1 MARDPRDE
9 SLRKH
14 KEWLG
19 FLQPV
24 GLVVS
29 PPAMADADCHVN
41 TDVTAEFQRFV
52 VGIETKLL
60 AGRIDNPSVVK
71 NLRQTLLDVFG
82 WNATDLVPADDKR
95 AADLVVPLHE
105 YGETLRPTFAVL
117 EDPKANPPKWVML
130 IQELPTAQ
138 PFDTV
143 AEGDSRK
150 WQATPQV
157 RFERLLRES
166 GVSTGLLSN
175 GCELRLVYS
184 PRGESPG
191 HITFPVSVMMEPSGR
206 PVFAALLMLL
216 RESRVFGST
225 GGKTLNDILAASRK
239 YQNTVSTELA
249 QQVLAALYELLRG
262 FQAADAHRKG
272 ELLSEVLAKDPD
284 QVYAGQLTVLLRLV
298 FLLYAEDRGLMSDS
312 ELYVK
317 HYSVAGLFEKL
328 REDSGRHPDTMD
340 QRYGA
345 WSRLVTLFRMVHD
358 GAKGRGIALPARHGY
373 LFDPDRY
380 PFLEGRK
387 HASQRQP
394 GERITPPLVSDGVV
408 FRVLNNLMIL
418 DGERLSYRALDVEQI
433 GSVYEAMMGFRV
445 EVATGRSIAIKPKK
459 THGAPVT
466 INLESLVKE
475 PAEKRAKWFQETADL
490 KLTPKE
496 ASALKTATTPEDAVA
511 ALDRKVAKV
520 VTPNIVPAGSM
531 VLQPSDERR
540 RSGSHYTP
548 RSLTEPIVRK
558 ALEPVLKQLGD
569 NPTPAQILDLKVC
582 DPAMGSGAFLVEACR
597 QLGEVLVKAWHAH
610 SCLPKIPPDEDDLLH
625 AQRLIAQR
633 CLYGVDKNPMAVDLA
648 KLSLWLT
655 TLAKDHPFTFI
666 DHALRCGDSLVG
678 LTREQIVEFHW
689 KDCPQRVIGQ
699 DVIEERIKAATASR
713 MEILNAD
720 EYVAESLK
728 AQKLKNADEA
738 LNLVRFTGNLVV
750 AAFFAADKDKQREQK
765 RNDYL
770 TMLSDFLRLKKM
782 ELRPTTEERALREGD
797 KPVEPFHWEIEFPE
811 VFGRKEGGFDVI
823 VGNPPF
829 MGGTTISESQGMK
842 YFQWLVDQYLPCE
855 HHCDMVAYFFR
866 RSYRLIRNGGT
877 FGLVATNT
885 IAQGDTREGGLRKII
900 HDGGCIYSARRRFQ
914 WPGIAAVVVSVI
926 HISKSFDFQPKLL
939 DGEESQRISAFLF
952 DGGNDDSPKR
962 LSRSPFFSLGSKIYG
977 QGFVFD
983 DNDPK
988 CSPLALRA
996 AILSKQ
1002 PQLSPRIPAYIGGE
1016 EVNSDPGLQP
1026 HRYVICLSDI
1036 EREEDLDEWPVL
1048 KAIVEEKVKPERLA
1062 LGSNPNN
1069 IPLRKKWWAFQAH
1082 RPELYAAISKKSRVL
1097 CLSRVG
1103 QALAFAFLPTSF
1115 VFSEQLVVFD
1125 LESSSSFTT
1134 LQSRPHEVWAR
1145 FFASSMKDDLRYTP
1159 SDCFETFPFPPN
1171 FETHPDLEAAGQ
1183 TYYEFRADLMIRN
1196 NEGLTKTYNRFHDP
1210 NERSADIAKLREL
1223 HDAMDRAVL
1232 GAYGPP
1238 FSELSVPPCEFLLD
1252 YEEEEDEEEETGK
1265 RQKKKP
1271 WRYRW
1276 PDPFRDDV
1284 LALLLEL
1291 NKQRADAEK
1300 KTSASATKHKKGGG
1314 RKSKAMT
1321 EDGQQDLFS

>member
-41 TDVTAEFQRFV
+41 TDVAAEFQRFV
-52 VGIETKLL
+52 AGVESKLIL
-60 AGRIDNPSVVK
+60 GHPDSISVLK
-71 NLRQTLLDVFG
+71 NFRQTLLDVFG
-82 WNATDLVPADDKR
+82 WTATDLVPADDPR
-95 AADLVVPLHE
+95 AADLVVPLRE

-143 AEGDSRK
+143 AAGDSRK

-191 HITFPVSVMMEPSGR
+191 HITFPMTVMLEASGR

-358 GAKGRGIALPARHGY
+358 GAKGRGIQLPARHGY

-418 DGERLSYRALDVEQI
+418 EGERLSYRALDVEQI

-496 ASALKTATTPEDAVA
+496 AAALKTAKTPEDTVA

-531 VLQPSDERR
+531 VLQPNDERR

-597 QLGEVLVKAWHAH
+597 QLGEVLVKSWHAH

-713 MEILNAD
+713 KAILEAD

-750 AAFFAADKDKQREQK
+750 AAFFATDKDKQREQK
-765 RNDYL
+765 RNNYL
-770 TMLSDFLRLKKM
+770 TMLSEFLSTKKM
-782 ELRPTTEERALREGD
+782 ELRPSKEERALREGPH
-797 KPVEPFHWEIEFPE
+797 PVEPFHWEIEFPE
-811 VFGRKEGGFDVI
+811 VFQGTEGGFHCI

-829 MGGTTISESQGMK
+829 VGVVALGRSSHPMYTDYLRTLFPNAGGK
-842 YFQWLVDQYLPCE
+842 CDLV
-855 HHCDMVAYFFR
+855 AFFFR
-866 RSYRLIRNGGT
+866 RSYDLLRPRGVLGLIGT
-877 FGLVATNT
+877 KT
-885 IAQGDTREGGLRKII
+885 IRQGDTRESGLRHLLTQQAAMIL
-900 HDGGCIYSARRRFQ
+900 AAEPRFT
-914 WPGIAAVVVSVI
+914 WPGQASVVVSVV
-926 HISKSFDFQPKLL
+926 HIAKGVSNGSVSILAGRQV
-939 DGEESQRISAFLF
+939 SRISAYLVA
-952 DGGNDDSPKR
+952 GSVDDSPTR
-962 LSRSPFFSLGSKIYG
+962 LCANTDLIVAGLGNKPNGKWFVIECDEHQSLGNTPDS
-977 QGFVFD
+977 
-983 DNDPK
+983 
-988 CSPLALRA
+988 
-996 AILSKQ
+996 
-1002 PQLSPRIPAYIGGE
+1002 
-1016 EVNSDPGLQP
+1016 
-1026 HRYVICLSDI
+1026 
-1036 EREEDLDEWPVL
+1036 VL
-1048 KAIVEEKVKPERLA
+1048 KAYLGGSEMNDLVALKPPRWILDFGRLSEEKARSFPAAWKWIEDHAPSNNRRERWWQFEHRSVALLA
-1062 LGSNPNN
+1062 RIAQLKLPTVWAIAEASDTF
-1069 IPLRKKWWAFQAH
+1069 AFQQV
-1082 RPELYAAISKKSRVL
+1082 PSDW
-1097 CLSRVG
+1097 C
-1103 QALAFAFLPTSF
+1103 FANT
-1115 VFSEQLVVFD
+1115 LVVFSNSSHH
-1125 LESSSSFTT
+1125 LFCLLQGRIHETWCRLVSSS
-1134 LQSRPHEVWAR
+1134 L
-1145 FFASSMKDDLRYTP
+1145 KDDLRYVP
-1159 SDCFETFPFPPN
+1159 GDCFDTFPLPEGFDSN
-1171 FETHPDLEAAGQ
+1171 ETLEAAGKA
-1183 TYYEFRADLMIRN
+1183 YYEFRADLMVRN

-1210 NERSADIAKLREL
+1210 AETDADIIKLREL
-1223 HDAMDRAVL
+1223 HVAMDRAVL
-1232 GAYGPP
+1232 DAYGGD
-1238 FSELSVPPCEFLLD
+1238 LAKLNVPPCEFLLD

-1271 WRYRW
+1271 YRYRW
-1276 PDPFRDDV
+1276 PDAFRDEV

-1300 KTSASATKHKKGGG
+1300 KSSASASKPKKGGG
-1314 RKSKAMT
+1314 RKAKALT
-1321 EDGQQDLFS
+1321 DDEQQDLFS

>member
-19 FLQPV
+19 FLQPI

-41 TDVTAEFQRFV
+41 TDVTAEFQRLV
-52 VGIETKLL
+52 AGVETKLL
-60 AGRIDNPSVVK
+60 PGRADNPFVIK
-71 NLRQTLLDVFG
+71 NLRQALFDVFG
-82 WNATDLVPADDKR
+82 WSASDLVAADDPR

-117 EDPKANPPKWVML
+117 EDPKVNPPKWVML

-175 GCELRLVYS
+175 GCELRLVHS

-191 HITFPVSVMMEPSGR
+191 HITFPVPVMLEPSGR

-358 GAKGRGIALPARHGY
+358 GAKGRGIQLPARHGY

-387 HASQRQP
+387 YGSQRTP

-466 INLESLVKE
+466 MNLESLVKE

-490 KLTPKE
+490 KLTTKE
-496 ASALKTATTPEDAVA
+496 AAALKTAKTPEDAVA

-558 ALEPVLKQLGD
+558 ALEPVLKQIGD
-569 NPTPAQILDLKVC
+569 NPTPVQILDLKVC

-699 DVIEERIKAATASR
+699 DVIEERIKAATESR
-713 MEILNAD
+713 RAILDAD
-720 EYVAESLK
+720 EYMAESLK

-770 TMLSDFLRLKKM
+770 TMLSEFLRSKKM
-782 ELRPTTEERALREGD
+782 ELRPTKEERALRESD

-829 MGGTTISESQGMK
+829 AGKNTIGEGNREGFLDWLKTLHTESHGNAD
-842 YFQWLVDQYLPCE
+842 LVA
-855 HHCDMVAYFFR
+855 HFFR
-866 RSYRLIRNGGT
+866 RAFSLLRPGGT
-877 FGLVATNT
+877 FGLIATNT
-885 IAQGDTREGGLRKII
+885 IAQGDTRSSGLRWICTN
-900 HDGGCIYSARRRFQ
+900 GGTIYAARRRYK
-914 WPGIAAVVVSVI
+914 WPGQAAVVVSVV
-926 HISKSFDFQPKLL
+926 HISKGPIPAPFDL
-939 DGEESQRISAFLF
+939 DGRNVDRITAYLF
-952 DGGNDDSPKR
+952 HAGGHDDPAKLAINLGKSFQGTNVLGMGFTFDDSDKDGIASPIIRMQELIEKD
-962 LSRSPFFSLGSKIYG
+962 SRNADRIFPF
-977 QGFVFD
+977 
-983 DNDPK
+983 
-988 CSPLALRA
+988 
-996 AILSKQ
+996 
-1002 PQLSPRIPAYIGGE
+1002 IGGE
-1016 EVNSDPGLQP
+1016 EINDSPTHQH
-1026 HRYVICLSDI
+1026 HRFVISFELMS
-1036 EREEDLDEWPVL
+1036 EAEARKWPDLIS
-1048 KAIVEEKVKPERLA
+1048 IVEQKVKPERDRNNRDTRRKYWWRFGEATPA
-1062 LGSNPNN
+1062 LMAA
-1069 IPLRKKWWAFQAH
+1069 LRQ
-1082 RPELYAAISKKSRVL
+1082 SRT
-1097 CLSRVG
+1097 
-1103 QALAFAFLPTSF
+1103 ALACSLTSKHYAWAIKPTNIVFAHTCI
-1115 VFSEQLVVFD
+1115 VFPSSSHALFAC
-1125 LESSSSFTT
+1125 LES
-1134 LQSRPHEVWAR
+1134 QPHVSWAR
-1145 FFASSMKDDLRYTP
+1145 FFASTLEDRLRYTP
-1159 SDCFETFPFPPN
+1159 SDCFETFPFPPD
-1171 FETHPDLEAAGQ
+1171 FESNPALEAAGKA
-1183 TYYEFRADLMIRN
+1183 YYEFRADLMVRN

-1210 NERSADIAKLREL
+1210 NERSADIKKLREL

-1232 GAYGPP
+1232 AAYGPP
-1238 FSELSVPPCEFLLD
+1238 FSEVVVPPCEFLLD
-1252 YEEEEDEEEETGK
+1252 YEEEEDEEEENGK

-1276 PDPFRDDV
+1276 PDAFRDEV
-1284 LALLLEL
+1284 LALFLEL

-1300 KTSASATKHKKGGG
+1300 KSSASASKPKKGGG
-1314 RKSKAMT
+1314 RKAKALT
-1321 EDGQQDLFS
+1321 DDEQQDLFS